1 MIPFELKI
9 FNYLYEY
16 GRWLTVILVFAWLFY
31 ALLLMIR
38 LNKWFWLWVLL
49 LPCVILPLDV
59 GRTWCGWH
67 YRMELRDRYA
77 VDEHGWLYIDRMP
90 PEIRAEYAKHDY
102 HPRFRDIKA
111 QICGCIVMF
120 PVVYFFGGLVW
131 GMTCIIWMSC
141 CERKGTKRE

>member
-9 FNYLYEY
+9 FNIVYEY
-16 GRWLTVILVFAWLFY
+16 GRCLTLILSIAWFVY

-38 LNKWFWLWVLL
+38 QNKWFWLWLLL
-49 LPCVILPLDV
+49 LPCVILPLDI
-59 GRTWCGWH
+59 GSTWCGWH

-77 VDEHGWLYIDRMP
+77 VDEHGWINIDRMP

-102 HPRFRDIKA
+102 QPRFRDIKA

-120 PVVYFFGGLVW
+120 PVVYFFGGIGWIFSSFVHYL
-131 GMTCIIWMSC
+131 I
-141 CERKGTKRE
+141 RKRKPCQK